1 MSSSRRTAA
10 ASSTRRSLPP
20 DAAALL
26 LHAAGTVFGAQPQPP
41 PGFSPYPVTPLF
53 QRGRVGRDRRSGPG
67 SVLEDSPGRHF
78 VFRDGTGAA
87 RVWGR
92 FH

>member
-1 MSSSRRTAA
+1 MSSSRRMAA
-10 ASSTRRSLPP
+10 ASSNRRSLPP

-26 LHAAGTVFGAQPQPP
+26 LHAAGTVFGAQLQPP

-53 QRGRVGRDRRSGPG
+53 QRGRVGRDLRSGPG
-67 SVLEDSPGRHF
+67 SASEDSPGRHF

-87 RVWGR
+87 QVWGG